1 VLIEALTT
9 KATPHPLV
17 AHRAAVRQLGGVYE
31 QLNASFGSFALDTL
45 KASTAALASTNE
57 TRCGLIE
64 SSIAALTTR
73 RDALAHQ
80 IRNGLNT
87 AAFDGQALNEVQA
100 LGGIAQAQVLIGLAK
115 ALAAAS

>member
-1 VLIEALTT
+1 VLIEAMTT
-9 KATPHPLV
+9 KATPRPLV
-17 AHRAAVRQLGGVYE
+17 AHRATVRRLGDVYE

-80 IRNGLNT
+80 IRNGLNA
-87 AAFDGQALNEVQA
+87 AAFDGQAVNEVQA
-100 LGGIAQAQVLIGLAK
+100 LGWIAQAQVAK
-115 ALAAAS
+115 ALVAAS